1 MSSDNGEGHS
11 CDLWQASRVGSY
23 GKLTRPDSSNGE
35 SVHTAQRRFGQ
46 RFTQG
51 WCTSRQFERFESQ
64 RQTFFSLFERSQP
77 TLPETRQ
84 TPLHVAVDSDRIDVA
99 ELLLLNGANVNAVNR
114 PNMDSPL
121 HLVKSVELAELLM
134 KSGASLASQN
144 AWFQTPLHCACKSGN
159 AALVK
164 CLVSSRGELDA
175 KDQQGRTPLH
185 YCSAGNRN
193 LIAKCLIESG
203 CNISELD
210 AEGISALALAELM
223 GFQDVAKEIRSH
235 QQLPSSA
242 PQSMF
247 FEEK

>member
-1 MSSDNGEGHS
+1 MH
-11 CDLWQASRVGSY
+11 
-23 GKLTRPDSSNGE
+23 PE
-35 SVHTAQRRFGQ
+35 S
-46 RFTQG
+46 
-51 WCTSRQFERFESQ
+51 
-64 RQTFFSLFERSQP
+64 
-77 TLPETRQ
+77 RQ
-84 TPLHVAVDSDRIDVA
+84 TPLHVAVENDRVDVA
-99 ELLLLNGANVNAVNR
+99 ELLILNGANVNAVTL
-114 PNMDSPL
+114 PNVDTPL
-121 HLVKSVELAELLM
+121 HLAKSIELAKFLIE
-134 KSGASLASQN
+134 SGALLTSQN

-164 CLVSSRGELDA
+164 CLVSSCGELDA

-193 LIAKCLIESG
+193 VIAKFLIESG

-235 QQLPSSA
+235 QHLPSSA

>member
-1 MSSDNGEGHS
+1 M
-11 CDLWQASRVGSY
+11 
-23 GKLTRPDSSNGE
+23 
-35 SVHTAQRRFGQ
+35 
-46 RFTQG
+46 
-51 WCTSRQFERFESQ
+51 
-64 RQTFFSLFERSQP
+64 
-77 TLPETRQ
+77 
-84 TPLHVAVDSDRIDVA
+84 
-99 ELLLLNGANVNAVNR
+99 NAVNR

-193 LIAKCLIESG
+193 VIAKCLIESG

-223 GFQDVAKEIRSH
+223 GFQDVAKEIRNCC
-235 QQLPSSA
+235 SSPCCRSTFIGNA
-242 PQSMF
+242 CLVTLMACGF
-247 FEEK
+247 AFLFVCLCCWTFE